1 MKRFLLVLS
10 VALSMSAFAGGAVVA
25 PQSLSADALKLVRAQ
40 VEQAKAKQPAAFAG
54 VQGLKA
60 QVATLD
66 KQKRGRLVALT
77 PMLKGLGEGA
87 EWALVDA
94 LVFSGELSAELPATA
109 KTAWQVGLL
118 EALGALRDVKVQP
131 VLEAALATG
140 SSVDTTRA
148 AAEALAKLGNDA
160 AVTTLLA
167 FAPNAG
173 PARDA
178 VENALGHCRRTAV
191 AQYLARVLVE
201 RPTVNTV
208 RAMSTLA
215 SSWAWETPG
224 ALPVP
229 AEAKAIRAAVVDALV
244 KVFLNASPELK
255 QQAADALVVVNAPE
269 AQALLDNARAKDPAA
284 VDALKARLAKYQ
296 GR

>member
-1 MKRFLLVLS
+1 MKRFVLVLS

-25 PQSLSADALKLVRAQ
+25 PESLSADALKAVRAQ
-40 VEQAKAKQPAAFAG
+40 VEQAKAKQPAAFTG
-54 VQGLKA
+54 VQNLKA

-66 KQKRGRLVALT
+66 KQKRGRLVSLT

-94 LVFSGELSAELPATA
+94 LVFSGELSRELPETA

-131 VLEAALATG
+131 VLEAALATAG
-140 SSVDTTRA
+140 SVDTTRA
-148 AAEALAKLGNDA
+148 AAEALGKLGNDA
-160 AVTTLLA
+160 AVAKLLA

-173 PARDA
+173 AARDA
-178 VENALGHCRRTAV
+178 VENALGHCRRLAV
-191 AQYLARVLVE
+191 AQYLAKVLAE
-201 RPTVNTV
+201 RPTINTV

-215 SSWAWETPG
+215 SAWAWETPG
-224 ALPVP
+224 AVPVA
-229 AEAKAIRAAVVDALV
+229 AEGKAIRATVADALV
-244 KVFLNASPELK
+244 KVFLAGNAELQ

-269 AQALLDNARAKDPAA
+269 AQPLLDNARAKNPAA
-284 VDALKARLAKYQ
+284 VDALKARLAKFQ